1 MHPFGIGQEYPRS
14 ELLAFVGSR
23 QGQSGIIWGNRE
35 PGCVICTSGGRHGKK
50 VGYDDGQ
57 QPDGSWIYIGQGST
71 GDQSLTNAANAKLAS
86 QERSVLLFTTREPTS
101 MEIARQGYGKLY
113 TFRGSFN
120 VSGVDFFRPDNGPRN
135 GDLLARFFLVEAED
149 SCAEPAAIGSP
160 VADSAIEL
168 AVLRPLVSSRPE
180 PTTNRMTVVEYRA
193 RSAAVH
199 RYALLR
205 AGGTCECCGGGAP
218 FTSASGIPYLEVHH
232 MLRLADD
239 GPDEASNVAAVCP
252 NCHRALHFSIG
263 RQALAQRLSEFI
275 MQREQAIAMDL
286 GLASLAA
293 S

>member
-1 MHPFGIGQEYPRS
+1 MHPFGIGLEYPRP

-23 QGQSGIIWGNRE
+23 QRQTGIIWGDHE

-71 GDQSLTNAANAKLAS
+71 GDQSLANAANAKLAS
-86 QERSVLLFTTREPTS
+86 HERSVLLFTTREPTS
-101 MEIARQGYGKLY
+101 IEIARQGYGKLY

-120 VSGVDFFRPDNGPRN
+120 VSSVDFFRPDSGPRK

-149 SCAEPAAIGSP
+149 SRAELAAIEPP
-160 VADSAIEL
+160 VDDSALEL
-168 AVLRPLVSSRPE
+168 AELRPLVSNRRE
-180 PTTNRMTVVEYRA
+180 PAINRMTVVEYRA

-205 AGGTCECCGGGAP
+205 AAGTCECCKETAP
-218 FTSASGIPYLEVHH
+218 FTSASGVPYLEVHH

-275 MQREQAIAMDL
+275 EQREQAIAMDL
-286 GLASLAA
+286 GLATLAA
-293 S
+293 N